1 MERTGR
7 CFRNYL
13 MGLLLLGGLLLETA
27 CSVRE
32 DRMPCPCQLCLDFV
46 GPEIDE
52 GALAGLM
59 VTSMKGFVWKD
70 TVDIAKVRNGY
81 RVSVPQ
87 TFLHIR
93 SWIGADSCASE
104 SGIVIPY
111 GRDCP
116 RVYMHDSDIKAEG
129 EYITETVTLRKNHCV
144 LTLSIEGEGRLSS
157 DLRLK
162 GNVAGYDAEGQ
173 PLYGNFSCL
182 LDEGGLESGYRAVLP
197 RQTDAS
203 LMLEVDDGK
212 GDCKAFALGQYIVSS
227 GYDWTSPDL
236 DDVSVTLDYAMTE
249 IRLVVGGWESV
260 YRYDIEI

>member
-1 MERTGR
+1 
-7 CFRNYL
+7 

-32 DRMPCPCQLCLDFV
+32 DRIPCPCQLCLDFV
-46 GPEIDE
+46 GPDIDD
-52 GALAGLM
+52 GTFAGLM
-59 VTSMKGFVWKD
+59 VTAMKGFVWKD
-70 TVDIAKVRNGY
+70 TVEVVKVRNGY
-81 RVSVPQ
+81 TVSVPR
-87 TFLHIR
+87 TLLHIR
-93 SWIGADSCASE
+93 SWIVADSCATE

-111 GRDCP
+111 GQDCP
-116 RVYMHDSDIKAEG
+116 KVYMHDSDVKTTG
-129 EYITETVTLRKNHCV
+129 EYIRETVTLRKNHCV
-144 LTLSIEGEGRLSS
+144 LTLTTKGEGKLPSHI
-157 DLRLK
+157 RLK

-173 PLYGNFSCL
+173 PLNGNFCCL
-182 LDEGGLESGYRAVLP
+182 LKEEGLENGYKAVLP

-212 GDCKAFALGQYIVSS
+212 GNSKAFALGQYIVSS

-260 YRYDIEI
+260 YRYDVEI

>member
-1 MERTGR
+1 
-7 CFRNYL
+7 

-32 DRMPCPCQLCLDFV
+32 DRIPCACQLCLDFV
-46 GPEIDE
+46 GPDIDD
-52 GALAGLM
+52 GTFAGLM
-59 VTSMKGFVWKD
+59 VTAMKGFVWKD
-70 TVDIAKVRNGY
+70 TVDVVKVRNGY
-81 RVSVPQ
+81 TVSVPR
-87 TFLHIR
+87 TLLHIR

-111 GRDCP
+111 GQDCP
-116 RVYMHDSDIKAEG
+116 KVYMHDSDVKTTG
-129 EYITETVTLRKNHCV
+129 EYIRETVTLRKNHCV
-144 LTLSIEGEGRLSS
+144 LTLTTKGEGKLPSHI
-157 DLRLK
+157 RLK

-173 PLYGNFSCL
+173 PLNGNFCCL
-182 LDEGGLESGYRAVLP
+182 LKEEGLENGYKAVLP

-212 GDCKAFALGQYIVSS
+212 GNSKAFALGQYIVSS

>member
-1 MERTGR
+1 
-7 CFRNYL
+7 

-32 DRMPCPCQLCLDFV
+32 DRIPCPCQLYLDFV
-46 GPEIDE
+46 GPDIDD
-52 GALAGLM
+52 GTFAGLM
-59 VTSMKGFVWKD
+59 VTAMKGFVWKD
-70 TVDIAKVRNGY
+70 TVDVVKVRNGY
-81 RVSVPQ
+81 TVSVPR
-87 TFLHIR
+87 TLLHIR

-111 GRDCP
+111 GQDCP
-116 RVYMHDSDIKAEG
+116 KVDMHDSDVKTTG
-129 EYITETVTLRKNHCV
+129 EYIRETVILRKNHCV
-144 LTLSIEGEGRLSS
+144 LTLTTKGEGKLPSHI
-157 DLRLK
+157 RLK

-173 PLYGNFSCL
+173 PLNGNFCCL
-182 LDEGGLESGYRAVLP
+182 LKEEGLENGYKAVLP

-212 GDCKAFALGQYIVSS
+212 GNSKAFALGQYIVSS

-260 YRYDIEI
+260 YRYDVEI

>member
-1 MERTGR
+1 
-7 CFRNYL
+7 

-32 DRMPCPCQLCLDFV
+32 DRIPCPCQLYLDFV
-46 GPEIDE
+46 GPDIDD
-52 GALAGLM
+52 GTFAGLM
-59 VTSMKGFVWKD
+59 VTAMKGFVWKD
-70 TVDIAKVRNGY
+70 TVDVVKVRNGY
-81 RVSVPQ
+81 TVSVPR
-87 TFLHIR
+87 TLLHIR

-111 GRDCP
+111 GQDCP
-116 RVYMHDSDIKAEG
+116 KVYMHDSDVKTTG
-129 EYITETVTLRKNHCV
+129 EYIRETVILRKNHCV
-144 LTLSIEGEGRLSS
+144 LTLTTKGEGKLPSHI
-157 DLRLK
+157 RLK

-173 PLYGNFSCL
+173 PLNGNFCCL
-182 LDEGGLESGYRAVLP
+182 LKEEGLENGYKAVLP

-212 GDCKAFALGQYIVSS
+212 GNSKAFALGQYIVSS

-236 DDVSVTLDYAMTE
+236 DEVSVTLDYAMTE

-260 YRYDIEI
+260 YRYDVEI

>member
-1 MERTGR
+1 
-7 CFRNYL
+7 

-32 DRMPCPCQLCLDFV
+32 DRIPCPCQLCLDFV
-46 GPEIDE
+46 GPDIDD
-52 GALAGLM
+52 GTFAGLM
-59 VTSMKGFVWKD
+59 VTAMKGFMWKD
-70 TVDIAKVRNGY
+70 TVDVVKVRNGY
-81 RVSVPQ
+81 TVSVPR
-87 TFLHIR
+87 TLLHIR

-111 GRDCP
+111 GQDCP
-116 RVYMHDSDIKAEG
+116 KVYMHDSDVKTTG
-129 EYITETVTLRKNHCV
+129 EYIRETVILRKNHCV
-144 LTLSIEGEGRLSS
+144 LTLTTKGEGKLPSHI
-157 DLRLK
+157 RLK

-173 PLYGNFSCL
+173 PLNGNFCCL
-182 LDEGGLESGYRAVLP
+182 LKEEGLENGYKAVLP

-212 GDCKAFALGQYIVSS
+212 GNSKAFALGQYIVSS

-260 YRYDIEI
+260 YRYDVEI

>member
-1 MERTGR
+1 
-7 CFRNYL
+7 

-32 DRMPCPCQLCLDFV
+32 DRIPCPCQLYLDFV
-46 GPEIDE
+46 GPDIDD
-52 GALAGLM
+52 GTFAGLM
-59 VTSMKGFVWKD
+59 VTAMKGFVWKD
-70 TVDIAKVRNGY
+70 TVDVVKVRNGY
-81 RVSVPQ
+81 TVSVPR
-87 TFLHIR
+87 TLLHIR

-111 GRDCP
+111 GQDCP
-116 RVYMHDSDIKAEG
+116 KVYMHDSDVKTTG
-129 EYITETVTLRKNHCV
+129 EYIRETVTLRKNHCV
-144 LTLSIEGEGRLSS
+144 LTLTTKGEGKLPSHI
-157 DLRLK
+157 RLK

-173 PLYGNFSCL
+173 PLNGNFCCL
-182 LDEGGLESGYRAVLP
+182 LKEEGLENGYKAVWP

-212 GDCKAFALGQYIVSS
+212 GNSKAFALGQYIVSS

-260 YRYDIEI
+260 YRYDVEI

>member
-1 MERTGR
+1 
-7 CFRNYL
+7 

-32 DRMPCPCQLCLDFV
+32 DRIPCPCQLYLDFV
-46 GPEIDE
+46 GPDIDD
-52 GALAGLM
+52 GTFAGLM
-59 VTSMKGFVWKD
+59 VTAMKGFVWKD
-70 TVDIAKVRNGY
+70 TVDVVKVRNGY
-81 RVSVPQ
+81 TVSVPR
-87 TFLHIR
+87 TLLHIR

-111 GRDCP
+111 GQDCP
-116 RVYMHDSDIKAEG
+116 KVYMHDSDVKTTG
-129 EYITETVTLRKNHCV
+129 EYIRETVILRKNHCV
-144 LTLSIEGEGRLSS
+144 LTLTTKGEGKLPSHI
-157 DLRLK
+157 RLK

-173 PLYGNFSCL
+173 PLNGNFCCL
-182 LDEGGLESGYRAVLP
+182 LKEEGLENGYKAVLP

-212 GDCKAFALGQYIVSS
+212 GNSKAFALGQYIVSS

-260 YRYDIEI
+260 YRYDVEI

>member
-13 MGLLLLGGLLLETA
+13 MGLHLLGGPLLETA

-32 DRMPCPCQLCLDFV
+32 DRIPCPCQLCLDFV
-46 GPEIDE
+46 GPDIDD
-52 GALAGLM
+52 GTFAGLM
-59 VTSMKGFVWKD
+59 VTAMKGFVWKD
-70 TVDIAKVRNGY
+70 TVDVVKVRNGY
-81 RVSVPQ
+81 TVSVPR
-87 TFLHIR
+87 TLLHIR

-111 GRDCP
+111 GQDCP
-116 RVYMHDSDIKAEG
+116 KVYMHDSDVKTTG
-129 EYITETVTLRKNHCV
+129 EYIRETVTLRKNHCV
-144 LTLSIEGEGRLSS
+144 LTLTTKGEGKLPSHI
-157 DLRLK
+157 RLK

-173 PLYGNFSCL
+173 PLNGNFCCL
-182 LDEGGLESGYRAVLP
+182 LKEEGLENGYKAVLP

-212 GDCKAFALGQYIVSS
+212 GNSKAFALGQYIVSS

-260 YRYDIEI
+260 YRYDVEI

>member
-1 MERTGR
+1 
-7 CFRNYL
+7 

-32 DRMPCPCQLCLDFV
+32 DRIPCPCQLYLDFV
-46 GPEIDE
+46 GPDIDD
-52 GALAGLM
+52 GTFAGLM
-59 VTSMKGFVWKD
+59 VTAMKGFVWKD
-70 TVDIAKVRNGY
+70 TVDVVKVRNGY
-81 RVSVPQ
+81 TVSVPR
-87 TFLHIR
+87 TLLHIR

-111 GRDCP
+111 GQDCP
-116 RVYMHDSDIKAEG
+116 KVYMHDSDVKTTG
-129 EYITETVTLRKNHCV
+129 EYIRETVTLRKNHCV
-144 LTLSIEGEGRLSS
+144 LTLTTKGEGKLPSHI
-157 DLRLK
+157 RLK

-173 PLYGNFSCL
+173 PLNGNFCCL
-182 LDEGGLESGYRAVLP
+182 LKEEGLENGYKAVLP

-203 LMLEVDDGK
+203 LLLEVDDGK
-212 GDCKAFALGQYIVSS
+212 GNSKAFALGQYIVSS

-260 YRYDIEI
+260 YRYDVEI

>member
-1 MERTGR
+1 
-7 CFRNYL
+7 

-32 DRMPCPCQLCLDFV
+32 DRIPCPCQLYLDFV
-46 GPEIDE
+46 GPDIDD
-52 GALAGLM
+52 GTFAGLM
-59 VTSMKGFVWKD
+59 VTAMKGFVWKD
-70 TVDIAKVRNGY
+70 TVDVVKVRNGY
-81 RVSVPQ
+81 TVSVPR
-87 TFLHIR
+87 TLLHIR

-111 GRDCP
+111 GQDCP
-116 RVYMHDSDIKAEG
+116 KVYMHDSDVKTTG
-129 EYITETVTLRKNHCV
+129 EYIRETVTLRKNHCV
-144 LTLSIEGEGRLSS
+144 LTLTTKGEGKLPSHI
-157 DLRLK
+157 RLK

-173 PLYGNFSCL
+173 PLNGNFCCL
-182 LDEGGLESGYRAVLP
+182 LKEEGLENGYKAVLP

-212 GDCKAFALGQYIVSS
+212 GNSKAFALGQYIVSS

-260 YRYDIEI
+260 YRYDVEI

>member
-32 DRMPCPCQLCLDFV
+32 DRIPCPCQLYLDFV
-46 GPEIDE
+46 GPDIDD
-52 GALAGLM
+52 GTFAGLM
-59 VTSMKGFVWKD
+59 VTAMKGFVWKD
-70 TVDIAKVRNGY
+70 TVDVVKVRNGY
-81 RVSVPQ
+81 TVSVPR
-87 TFLHIR
+87 TLLHIR

-111 GRDCP
+111 GQDCP
-116 RVYMHDSDIKAEG
+116 KVYMHDSDVKTTG
-129 EYITETVTLRKNHCV
+129 EYIRETVTLWKNHCV
-144 LTLSIEGEGRLSS
+144 LTLTTKGEGKLPSHI
-157 DLRLK
+157 RLK

-173 PLYGNFSCL
+173 PLNGNFCCL
-182 LDEGGLESGYRAVLP
+182 LKEEGLENGYKAVLP

-212 GDCKAFALGQYIVSS
+212 GNSKAFALGQYIVSS

-260 YRYDIEI
+260 YRYDVEI

>member
-1 MERTGR
+1 
-7 CFRNYL
+7 

-32 DRMPCPCQLCLDFV
+32 DRIPCPCQLYLDFV
-46 GPEIDE
+46 GPDIDD
-52 GALAGLM
+52 GTFAGLM
-59 VTSMKGFVWKD
+59 VTAMKGFVWKD
-70 TVDIAKVRNGY
+70 TVDVVKVRNGY
-81 RVSVPQ
+81 TVSVPR
-87 TFLHIR
+87 TLLHIR

-111 GRDCP
+111 GQDCP
-116 RVYMHDSDIKAEG
+116 KVYMHDSDVKTTG
-129 EYITETVTLRKNHCV
+129 EYIRETVTLRKNHCV
-144 LTLSIEGEGRLSS
+144 LTLTTKGEGKLPSHI
-157 DLRLK
+157 RLK

-173 PLYGNFSCL
+173 PLNGNFCCL
-182 LDEGGLESGYRAVLP
+182 LKEEGLENGYKAVLP

-212 GDCKAFALGQYIVSS
+212 GNSKAFALGQYIVSS

-249 IRLVVGGWESV
+249 IRLVVGGWGSV
-260 YRYDIEI
+260 YRYDVEI